1 MHTLKLN
8 KDAVQYILELL
19 RLTVLAEQD
28 NYQAVIKAVKLVEL
42 IEGQSGLY

>member
-19 RLTVLAEQD
+19 RLTVLAERD
-28 NYQAVIKAVKLVEL
+28 NYQGVIKAVKLVEL